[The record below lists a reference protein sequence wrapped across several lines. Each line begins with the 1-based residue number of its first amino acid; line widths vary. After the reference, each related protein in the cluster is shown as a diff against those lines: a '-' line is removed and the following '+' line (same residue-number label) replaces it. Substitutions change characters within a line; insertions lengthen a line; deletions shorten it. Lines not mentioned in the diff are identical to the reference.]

1 MNRRSWSAGAAMALS
16 LALIGPVVARED
28 TSAQRNV
35 SHWVGNAQR
44 VGSAK
49 DSQRVSITVFLNFR
63 NQDALK
69 ALIAAQSSPANP
81 QYGQYLTPDEF
92 RAQFAPPAAD
102 VQRVQHALAK
112 AGFQIEATPKSG
124 LFVQASGTVAQVKST
139 FGISQEL
146 YSYKGKTLRANAE
159 SPRIPGEIADIVT
172 YVAGLDDT
180 AALRKPNHRHLND
193 ETARTST
200 NATSPSPSAP
210 PPPAAALNSPVCSTY
225 WGDHTAKLSTAPGL
239 YPQTLPWL
247 ICGYTPQQLRAAYG
261 ADQVSQNGS
270 GVRVAIVD
278 LYASPTIKDDVNHY
292 SRNHHLPQL
301 NNSNF
306 SQLVPPGLFDV
317 PADDP
322 CGPQGWYEEET
333 LDVEAVHSMAPGAS
347 ILFGGITC
355 TDPGNAALYTIID
368 DRLADIV
375 TNSYGFNGENLP
387 ADFIAAENQFFMQ
400 AAAEGMS
407 VLFSSG
413 DDGDL
418 LIDGNAAASGS
429 WEATSPYVTA
439 VGGTSLAL
447 LNNDGDKK
455 EWGWGTYRA
464 YLNNALVA
472 PNGKSIATSGVAL
485 PFAFYSGSGGG
496 PSLLMLA
503 PNYQADVPYAFSSFT
518 TLADGSQEALGSPHR
533 VTPDISMVG
542 DPYTGFLY
550 GETYTTAGNPISD
563 DGCVPLTK
571 TTEYCEESIG
581 GTSLS
586 SPLFAGVLA
595 LVDQARFQRGRHA
608 VGFINPALYSFDT
621 GNPDWSTAPI
631 SKVKKPQS
639 PTAVLRGYKND
650 NTRVRVVTMNS
661 TPNADDTSV
670 IEGVDSSYVVTNGYD
685 EVTGLGTPNVPALI
699 EAFRHF

>member
-1 MNRRSWSAGAAMALS
+1 MNRRSWSARAALALS
-16 LALIGPVVARED
+16 LALIGPVVAGEG

-35 SHWVGNAQR
+35 SHWVGNAPR
-44 VGSAK
+44 VGTAK
-49 DSQRVSITVFLNFR
+49 DSQRVSITVFLSLR
-63 NQDALK
+63 NQADLA
-69 ALIAAQSSPANP
+69 ALITAQSTPTNP
-81 QYGQYLTPDEF
+81 RYGQYLTPDEF
-92 RAQFAPPAAD
+92 RTQFAPPAAD
-102 VQRVQHALAK
+102 VQRVQKALTK

-139 FGISQEL
+139 FGISQDL
-146 YSYKGKTLRANAE
+146 YSYKGHTLRANAE
-159 SPRIPGEIADIVT
+159 SPRVPSEIADVVT

-180 AALRKPNHRHLND
+180 AMLRKSHHKRLT
-193 ETARTST
+193 EEATRTLAS
-200 NATSPSPSAP
+200 ATSPNAP
-210 PPPAAALNSPVCSTY
+210 PPTAAALNSPVCSTY
-225 WGDHTAKLSTAPGL
+225 WGDRSAKLSTAPGL

-247 ICGYTPQQLRAAYG
+247 VCGYTPQQLRSAYG
-261 ADQVSQNGS
+261 ADQVREDGA

-292 SRNHHLPQL
+292 SKNHRLPQL
-301 NNSNF
+301 TQFNF
-306 SQLVPPGLFDV
+306 AQLVPAGLFDV

-347 ILFGGITC
+347 ILFGGIAC
-355 TDPGNAALYTIID
+355 TDPGNTALYTIID
-368 DRLADIV
+368 DHLADIV
-375 TNSYGFNGENLP
+375 TNSYGYNGEDVSP
-387 ADFIAAENQFFMQ
+387 DFITAENQYFMQ

-447 LNNDGDKK
+447 LNPEGDKK

-472 PNGKSIATSGVAL
+472 ANGKSITTSGVAL

-496 PSLLMLA
+496 PSLVMPA
-503 PNYQADVPYAFSSFT
+503 PHYQEDVPYAFSSFT
-518 TLADGSQEALGSPHR
+518 TLADGSKESLGTPHR

-563 DGCVPLTK
+563 NGCVPLTT

-581 GTSLS
+581 GTSLA

-595 LVDQARFQRGRHA
+595 LVDQSRFQRGRHS
-608 VGFINPALYSFDT
+608 VGFVNPALYSFDT
-621 GNPDWSTAPI
+621 GNPDSSTAPI
-631 SKVKKPQS
+631 SKVKKPTS
-639 PTAVLRGYKND
+639 PTAVLRGYQND
-650 NTRVRVVTMNS
+650 LTRVRVVTINS
-661 TPNADDTSV
+661 TPNADNTAV
-670 IEGVDSSYVVTNGYD
+670 IEGVDSSYVATNGYD
-685 EVTGLGTPNVPALI
+685 EITGLGTPNIPALI
-699 EAFRHF
+699 DAFRHF